1 MTVTSKPKVIVQR
14 ERPLPV
20 RQETPSSEL
29 AGRRREQIVE
39 AAMTIIA
46 KEGID
51 RLSLGRIQKAVGM
64 ARGHLT
70 YFFPTK
76 EAILLAVVDRMMAE
90 HRKRIEADRQ
100 CPKPGQ
106 ASPRQVARFML
117 THPMSDSPAG
127 RDFLSV
133 MATFSAQMNHR
144 DDYRAKVAG
153 MQAEWRDQ
161 LAAKFSTGVSEPP
174 EIAASFLMALAMGL
188 NNQLAADPAAFDRT
202 RMAAVCDRL
211 IAPLFPSDHSEPDGD
226 A

>member
-1 MTVTSKPKVIVQR
+1 MTVSIERRTAKPHNGV
-14 ERPLPV
+14 
-20 RQETPSSEL
+20 ETPSSRL
-29 AGRRREQIVE
+29 AAKRRDQIVD

-90 HRKRIEADRQ
+90 HRKRMESDRD
-100 CPKPGQ
+100 CPKPG
-106 ASPRQVARFML
+106 RTGGREVARFML
-117 THPMSDSPAG
+117 SRPMSDTPAG

-144 DDYRAKVAG
+144 SDYRAKVAG
-153 MQAEWRDQ
+153 MQADWRRH
-161 LAAKFSTGVSEPP
+161 LAGAIAAGSTGPP
-174 EIAASFLMALAMGL
+174 EIAASLMMALAMGL
-188 NNQLAADPAAFDRT
+188 NAQLAADPAAFDRKQ
-202 RMAAVCDRL
+202 MAAECDRL
-211 IAPLFPSDHSEPDGD
+211 LAPLFRPETPDPDGVT
-226 A
+226 

>member
-1 MTVTSKPKVIVQR
+1 MTLSA
-14 ERPLPV
+14 ERRVLHRSNGRAEV
-20 RQETPSSEL
+20 PSTEL
-29 AGRRREQIVE
+29 AARRREQIVE

-90 HRKRIEADRQ
+90 HRKRMEEDRD
-100 CPKPGQ
+100 CPKPGR
-106 ASPRQVARFML
+106 AGGREIARFML
-117 THPMSDSPAG
+117 ARPMSDTPAG

-144 DDYRAKVAG
+144 TDYRAKVAG
-153 MQAEWRDQ
+153 MQADWRRH
-161 LAAKFSTGVSEPP
+161 LAGAIAAGAVEPP
-174 EIAASFLMALAMGL
+174 EVAASIMMALTMGL
-188 NNQLAADPAAFDRT
+188 NAQLAADPAAFDRKH
-202 RMAAVCDRL
+202 MAAVCDRML
-211 IAPLFPSDHSEPDGD
+211 APLFRPPTSDPDG
-226 A
+226 AT